1 MKSIGTAK
9 LTQFDKWIA
18 YIKSLSRDELH
29 SMTWDGVS
37 KYIDPDKTYHVA
49 TLDYLA
55 NGGDYMEPMTH
66 CKWLYSD
73 KKQFGE
79 RMLEYA
85 KALEA
90 KGKKLKADGKRRMV
104 KKQ

>member
-1 MKSIGTAK
+1 
-9 LTQFDKWIA
+9 
-18 YIKSLSRDELH
+18 
-29 SMTWDGVS
+29 
-37 KYIDPDKTYHVA
+37 
-49 TLDYLA
+49 
-55 NGGDYMEPMTH
+55 MEPMTR
-66 CKWLYSD
+66 CEWLYSD